1 MVEVKILE
9 KQYNDLIKDVSDFVQ
24 VRVES
29 DVKVEKPF
37 EKLRDELHVDM
48 MTDTSKR
55 RFGWWTIEYDGDIQL
70 KGNFET
76 PYFVESVDEFWRL
89 ILFKGEKVDSENLFG
104 DYMNKVLSPSKTLFT
119 FGTMESPLH
128 FNTFIQSF
136 KEDEHDKLHD
146 ILWLASLQ
154 VRKLR
159 EHDLSWLLQ
168 ASDMLKSYVER
179 TSRESCCDFIFGERS
194 YKLSSSF
201 IHFNGNNC

>member
-1 MVEVKILE
+1 MVTVETLE
-9 KQYNDLIKDVSDFVQ
+9 KQYNDLIKDMSDFVQ
-24 VRVES
+24 ARGES

-48 MTDTSKR
+48 MTDMSKS
-55 RFGWWTIEYDGDIQL
+55 RFEWWTIGYDGDIQL

-76 PYFVESVDEFWRL
+76 PYFVESADNFWRL
-89 ILFKGEKVDSENLFG
+89 ILFRDEKVDSENLFG
-104 DYMNKVLSPSKTLFT
+104 DYMNKVLSPSKTLFA

-136 KEDEHDKLHD
+136 KEDEYDKLHD

-168 ASDMLKSYVER
+168 ASDMLKSYVDR
-179 TSRESCCDFIFGERS
+179 TSSESCFDFVFGER
-194 YKLSSSF
+194 YY
-201 IHFNGNNC
+201 

>member
-9 KQYNDLIKDVSDFVQ
+9 KQYNDLIKDVRDFVQ
-24 VRVES
+24 TRLES
-29 DVKVEKPF
+29 DIKVEKPF
-37 EKLRDELHVDM
+37 DKLRDELHVDM

-55 RFGWWTIEYDGDIQL
+55 RFEWWTIEYDGNIQL

-76 PYFVESVDEFWRL
+76 PYVVESASNFWRL
-89 ILFKGEKVDSENLFG
+89 ILFRDEKVDSENLFG
-104 DYMNKVLSPSKTLFT
+104 YYMNKILSPTKTLFA
-119 FGTMESPLH
+119 FGTMESPLQ

-136 KEDEHDKLHD
+136 KEDEYDELHD

-168 ASDMLKSYVER
+168 TSDMLKSYVDR
-179 TSRESCCDFIFGERS
+179 TARESCFDFVFGERR
-194 YKLSSSF
+194 F
-201 IHFNGNNC
+201 

>member
-1 MVEVKILE
+1 MVELVTLE

-76 PYFVESVDEFWRL
+76 PYFVESADEFWRL

-104 DYMNKVLSPSKTLFT
+104 DYMNKVLSPSKTLFA
-119 FGTMESPLH
+119 FGTMDSPLS

-136 KEDEHDKLHD
+136 YEDDYDELHD

-154 VRKLR
+154 VRKLK
-159 EHDLSWLLQ
+159 ENDLPWLMQ
-168 ASDMLKSYVER
+168 ASNMLKSYVGR
-179 TSRESCCDFIFGERS
+179 TSSESCCDFIFGERS
-194 YKLSSSF
+194 Y
-201 IHFNGNNC
+201 

>member
-1 MVEVKILE
+1 
-9 KQYNDLIKDVSDFVQ
+9 
-24 VRVES
+24 
-29 DVKVEKPF
+29 
-37 EKLRDELHVDM
+37 M
-48 MTDTSKR
+48 MTDMSKR
-55 RFGWWTIEYDGDIQL
+55 RFEWWTIEYDDDIQL

-76 PYFVESVDEFWRL
+76 PYFVESMDGLWRL
-89 ILFKGEKVDSENLFG
+89 ILFKDEKLDSENLFSN
-104 DYMNKVLSPSKTLFT
+104 YMNRVLSPTKTLRA
-119 FGTMESPLH
+119 FGTMDSPLR

-136 KEDEHDKLHD
+136 KEEDYDELHD

-194 YKLSSSF
+194 Y
-201 IHFNGNNC
+201 

>member
-1 MVEVKILE
+1 MVELVTLE
-9 KQYNDLIKDVSDFVQ
+9 EQYNDLIKDVSDFVQ

-37 EKLRDELHVDM
+37 DKLRGELHVDM
-48 MTDTSKR
+48 MTDTS
-55 RFGWWTIEYDGDIQL
+55 
-70 KGNFET
+70 NFET
-76 PYFVESVDEFWRL
+76 PYFVESADEFWRL

-104 DYMNKVLSPSKTLFT
+104 DYMNKVLSPSKTLFA

-136 KEDEHDKLHD
+136 KEDEYDKLHD

-179 TSRESCCDFIFGERS
+179 ISRESCFDFVFGD
-194 YKLSSSF
+194 
-201 IHFNGNNC
+201 

>member
-1 MVEVKILE
+1 MVELVTLE

-76 PYFVESVDEFWRL
+76 PYFVESADEFWRL

-104 DYMNKVLSPSKTLFT
+104 DYMNKVLSPSKTLFA
-119 FGTMESPLH
+119 FGTMDSPLS

-136 KEDEHDKLHD
+136 YEDDYDELHD

-154 VRKLR
+154 VRKLK
-159 EHDLSWLLQ
+159 ENDLPWLMQ
-168 ASDMLKSYVER
+168 ASDMLKSYVDR
-179 TSRESCCDFIFGERS
+179 TARESCFDFVFGERR
-194 YKLSSSF
+194 F
-201 IHFNGNNC
+201 

>member
-1 MVEVKILE
+1 MVELVTLE

-76 PYFVESVDEFWRL
+76 PYFVESADEFWRL

-104 DYMNKVLSPSKTLFT
+104 EYMNKVLSPSKTLFA
-119 FGTMESPLH
+119 FGTMDSPLS

-136 KEDEHDKLHD
+136 YEDDYDELHD

-154 VRKLR
+154 VRKLK
-159 EHDLSWLLQ
+159 ENDLPWLMQ
-168 ASDMLKSYVER
+168 AIDMLKSYVGR

-194 YKLSSSF
+194 Y
-201 IHFNGNNC
+201 